1 MRNQPHWDRF
11 FRAFL
16 SRLTIVSALAIVI
29 FVALTQASFAANDA
43 DAKHTFTFRINGE
56 PATLD
61 WNRAHT
67 PIETYLMVN
76 LMEGLVGMDQNL
88 KVVPALAQSWKVSKD
103 GKTYTFKLR
112 PDIQWSDGVP
122 VKAKDFVFSWKRL
135 LQPLTGAS
143 YAYLL
148 FDIEGAEE
156 FNKGALQDFSK
167 VGIKAID
174 DLTFEV
180 KLKHPV
186 AYWQYIPTFWV
197 TYPLREDIVEKYGSR
212 WDTPG
217 RMVTVG
223 PFTLESHDL
232 ESKIV
237 LRANPKYYGTHGNI
251 ERAVGLIVKD
261 DSTAVTLFE
270 SGRLDFMTDIP
281 SLDLQRMAGKS
292 ELKTFPYLKTGY
304 LAFVVG
310 KFPLTNVKLRRA
322 IAMAID
328 KNQISQLLHGEQTA
342 ATSFVPP
349 KLLGYSKKIGLS
361 YSPAAARKELVKS
374 GIDASQPIE
383 MDMILANWEKNL
395 TLAQFIQ
402 GQLKKNLGITVNLQP
417 FDHKTFRA
425 QLDLKVYGSYLNSW
439 SGDYPD
445 PDNFVSVFLGGVG
458 NNRTGWKNTQYDQLV
473 VSARSEQNSK
483 VREKK
488 YTEAQ
493 KILLEED
500 AVVVPLFYEP
510 NIALIQKRVKGLE
523 LNPLN
528 YLFLKKVN
536 LE

>member
-1 MRNQPHWDRF
+1 MRIQLN
-11 FRAFL
+11 L
-16 SRLTIVSALAIVI
+16 KGVLCRLLVVGVLFSSLAPL
-29 FVALTQASFAANDA
+29 ANAAGET
-43 DAKHTFTFRINGE
+43 DAKRTFTFRVNGE

-76 LMEGLVGMDQNL
+76 LMEGLVGLDENL
-88 KVVPALAQSWKVSKD
+88 KPVPAIAQSWKVSPD

-112 PDIQWSDGVP
+112 PDVQWSDGVP
-122 VKAKDFVFSWKRL
+122 VKAKDFAFSWKRL
-135 LQPLTGAS
+135 LQPLTAAS

-148 FDIEGAEE
+148 FDIEGAED

-186 AYWQYIPTFWV
+186 AFWHYIPTFWV
-197 TYPLREDIVEKYGSR
+197 TFPLREDIVTKYGAR
-212 WDTPG
+212 WDMPG

-237 LRANPKYYGTHGNI
+237 LKANPKYYGPHGNI

-281 SLDLQRMAGKS
+281 SLDLQRLANKP
-292 ELKTFPYLKTGY
+292 ELKTYPYLKTGY
-304 LAFVVG
+304 MAFVVN
-310 KFPLTNVKLRRA
+310 KFPLSNVRVRRA
-322 IAMAID
+322 IEMAID
-328 KNQISQLLHGEQTA
+328 KSQFGGLLHGGQTP

-349 KLLGYSKKIGLS
+349 KMMGYSKKAGLD
-361 YSPAAARKELVKS
+361 YNPDAARKELAKA
-374 GIDASQPIE
+374 GIDPSHPIE
-383 MDMILANWEKNL
+383 MDMILANWDKNL

-402 GQLKKNLGITVNLQP
+402 AQLKKNLGIVLNLQP

-445 PDNFVSVFLGGVG
+445 PDNFMSVFLGGAG
-458 NNRTGWKNTQYDQLV
+458 NNRTGWKNPKYDELV

-510 NIALIQKRVKGLE
+510 NIALVQKRVKGLE

-528 YLFLKKVN
+528 YLYFKKVN

>member
-1 MRNQPHWDRF
+1 MGLHLK
-11 FRAFL
+11 FRTGISLCLFAGAL
-16 SRLTIVSALAIVI
+16 LGSACLRPVFAD
-29 FVALTQASFAANDA
+29 TAS

-76 LMEGLVGMDQNL
+76 LMEGLVGLDDNL
-88 KVVPALAQSWKVSKD
+88 KPVPALAQSWKVSAD

-112 PDIQWSDGVP
+112 PDTQWSDGVP

-135 LQPLTGAS
+135 LQPLTAAS

-156 FNKGALQDFSK
+156 FNRGAIQDFSK
-167 VGIKAID
+167 VGVSAPD
-174 DLTFEV
+174 DLTLVV

-186 AYWQYIPTFWV
+186 AFWHYIPTFWV
-197 TYPLREDIVEKYGSR
+197 TYPLREDIVARYGAR

-237 LRANPKYYGTHGNI
+237 LRANPKYYGHHGNI

-281 SLDLQRMAGKS
+281 SLDLQRLSGKP

-304 LAFVVG
+304 IGIVVG
-310 KFPLTNVKLRRA
+310 KYPVSNVKLRRA

-328 KNQISQLLHGEQTA
+328 KSQIAGLLHGGQTP
-342 ATSFVPP
+342 ATSFIPP
-349 KLLGYSKKIGLS
+349 KLLGYSKKIGLA
-361 YSPAAARKELVKS
+361 YSPAAARKELEKS
-374 GIDASQPIE
+374 GIDRTQPIE
-383 MDMILANWEKNL
+383 IDVILANWEKNL
-395 TLAQFIQ
+395 TLAQFLQ
-402 GQLKKNLGITVNLQP
+402 AQLKKNLGIDAHLQP

-425 QLDLKVYGSYLNSW
+425 QIDLKAYSSYLNSW

-445 PDNFVSVFLGGVG
+445 PDNFVSVFTSGSG
-458 NNRTGWKNTQYDQLV
+458 NNRTTWKSTRYDDLV
-473 VSARSEQNSK
+473 VSARSEQNPK
-483 VREKK
+483 LREKK

-510 NIALIQKRVKGLE
+510 NIALVHSRVKGLE

-528 YLFLKKVN
+528 YLLFKKVN